1 MIAEA
6 LGVPVQHVTTWPRP
20 GVRGTA
26 WFGPWSDVPMDRL
39 VLLLL
44 AGGIAAQR
52 AFPGVELVSDATDLK
67 EARLL
72 IVCLGRT
79 STLSGSDA
87 VTRALPRWRARA
99 ERLVVG
105 HWGWVC
111 RTAEALERWRAL
123 TREEVL
129 RLRTPGAMV

>member
-1 MIAEA
+1 
-6 LGVPVQHVTTWPRP
+6 
-20 GVRGTA
+20 
-26 WFGPWSDVPMDRL
+26 MDRL

-52 AFPGVELVSDATDLK
+52 AFPGVELVSDTTDLK

-72 IVCLGRT
+72 VACMGRICR
-79 STLSGSDA
+79 SSGSDA
-87 VTRALPRWRARA
+87 VTRALPRWQARA
-99 ERLVVG
+99 ERLVIG
-105 HWGWVC
+105 HWDWIC

-123 TREEVL
+123 TRAEVL